1 MRVPQTHRLTRFA
14 DRRHA
19 GVVLAEHLD
28 MYAGRRDLVVLAL
41 PRGGVP
47 VAYEVAR
54 ALAAPLDVLVVRKLG
69 APGHPEFAMGAVAS
83 GGISVLDEDFVATNR
98 IPAQALADV
107 VLRERAELAR
117 RERAYRD
124 SRPPVAITGQV
135 VIVVDDGLATGS
147 TMHAAVLALRR
158 QGPARIVVAVPVGS
172 RQACSMLAGVADHVI
187 CALTPEPF
195 SAVGLWYTDFSETSD
210 EEVRRLLADSTTAGP
225 ERRSA

>member
-1 MRVPQTHRLTRFA
+1 
-14 DRRHA
+14 
-19 GVVLAEHLD
+19 VLAEHLG